1 MSMGA
6 NGVGPYANTLT
17 PRGYQ
22 QISLAA
28 GTVQSLTLPTGING
42 PFIVA
47 IQADGGAAR
56 YRDDGTNPTNA
67 VGFLIA
73 DGGVITLQ
81 PEDASDIKL
90 IRDGADTGNVN
101 VLYYTAATSTEA

>member
-1 MSMGA
+1 MSAGA
-6 NGVGPYANTLT
+6 NGVGPYANTTT

-28 GTVQSLTLPTGING
+28 GTVQSLTAPVGIPG
-42 PFIVA
+42 PFLVV

-67 VGFLIA
+67 IGFLIA
-73 DGGVITLQ
+73 DGGTIVLQ
-81 PEDASDIKL
+81 PEAISTIKL

-101 VLYYTAATSTEA
+101 ILYYTAATSTEA